1 MIGIETKCKSGYP
14 ETKTKDW
21 ELYQR
26 KQKMGKNNQIQSTQ
40 KQNAIERER
49 DREDTCN
56 DWIGGDWKPY
66 WKNRI
71 FE

>member
-1 MIGIETKCKSGYP
+1 
-14 ETKTKDW
+14 
-21 ELYQR
+21 
-26 KQKMGKNNQIQSTQ
+26 MGKNNQIQSTQ

-66 WKNRI
+66 
-71 FE
+71 